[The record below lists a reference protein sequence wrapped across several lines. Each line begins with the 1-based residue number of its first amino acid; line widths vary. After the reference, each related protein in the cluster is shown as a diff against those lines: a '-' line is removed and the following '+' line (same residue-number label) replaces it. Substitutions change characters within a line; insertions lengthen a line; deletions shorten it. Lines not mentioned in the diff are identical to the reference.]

1 MTYAYGN
8 PRREK
13 GTIRMDVEDGVLG
26 QQMQRLVACR
36 VDQGH
41 MPLDIV
47 RALVQKASS
56 PQCFSDPKTQNRLW
70 EDILATAC
78 AVIQKYRHDIYKEK
92 CLMDLTMRKWIET
105 PCMAAFWLFWKRQ
118 SEIHTRKRKLVN
130 PMQSGICPHSAA
142 GR

>member
-13 GTIRMDVEDGVLG
+13 GTIRMDVEDRVLG

-47 RALVQKASS
+47 RALVQ
-56 PQCFSDPKTQNRLW
+56 
-70 EDILATAC
+70 
-78 AVIQKYRHDIYKEK
+78 
-92 CLMDLTMRKWIET
+92 
-105 PCMAAFWLFWKRQ
+105 
-118 SEIHTRKRKLVN
+118 
-130 PMQSGICPHSAA
+130 
-142 GR
+142 